1 MHHIWI
7 VHCEND
13 LKTVLIL
20 IASRYLCMLRFI
32 LIDMSHPSS
41 LFKTFSKER
50 NIYNLLIKC
59 KQNWL
64 KFILQQLSK
73 KHGLDYWKSKKVY
86 MYKLHS
92 ITVYIYI
99 YLQKKYCS
107 ILLFNILHSKC
118 RSYVVIPKIVQEFQS
133 EHLFKQKSISNLLNL
148 HSKKKFLPLFF
159 LSISTLCVQCCWMP
173 NVWNFHSMDN
183 FRVSSILTDLL
194 S

>member
-99 YLQKKYCS
+99 YLQKNTAVFCYSIFSIQRVGHMKYS
-107 ILLFNILHSKC
+107 QNSA
-118 RSYVVIPKIVQEFQS
+118 RIPKWTSF
-133 EHLFKQKSISNLLNL
+133 
-148 HSKKKFLPLFF
+148 
-159 LSISTLCVQCCWMP
+159 
-173 NVWNFHSMDN
+173 
-183 FRVSSILTDLL
+183 
-194 S
+194 

>member
-107 ILLFNILHSKC
+107 ILLFNILHSKSG
-118 RSYVVIPKIVQEFQS
+118 SYEVEVFQNSARIPKWTSF
-133 EHLFKQKSISNLLNL
+133 
-148 HSKKKFLPLFF
+148 
-159 LSISTLCVQCCWMP
+159 
-173 NVWNFHSMDN
+173 
-183 FRVSSILTDLL
+183 
-194 S
+194 